1 MADLWSVEDLGQGTH
16 VFRWR
21 PGFYASV
28 FAVTGSG
35 VVATDP
41 IDETAAA
48 SYREAIA
55 SVTSQPVRWILYSHD
70 HRDHITG
77 ARALAPDAEVIAHHS
92 VGPWLATRGD
102 RDIVAPTRHLDD
114 DETLEFGQYSIELH
128 HYGPNHSRT
137 NSAFIFPAATGPML
151 LFVDLVEP
159 GVAPYREL
167 PDTDIIG
174 SIRSLRAASKL
185 DCQTVMGG
193 HRGPGDPAWVT
204 GYLAYFEE
212 LVERTEAAFR
222 RGGGQNPLPGEDG
235 IAMTERFRDEVCRAV
250 TEELRPGYGSW
261 HGFDAWVP
269 KNVDRV
275 LGYVIT
281 GN

>member
-1 MADLWSVEDLGQGTH
+1 MEA
-16 VFRWR
+16 
-21 PGFYASV
+21 GFYASL
-28 FAVTGSG
+28 FGVTGSG

-41 IDETAAA
+41 IDEKAATG
-48 SYREAIA
+48 YREAIA
-55 SVTSQPVRWILYSHD
+55 SVTSEPVEWILYSHD
-70 HRDHITG
+70 HRDHITS
-77 ARALAPDAEVIAHHS
+77 ARTLAPGAEVIAHHS
-92 VGPWLATRGD
+92 VGRWLTYRGD
-102 RDIVAPTRHLDD
+102 QDIAAPTRHLQ
-114 DETLEFGQYSIELH
+114 DEEVLDVGDYRIELH

-137 NSAFIFPAATGPML
+137 NSAFIFPTGTGPIL

-167 PDTDIIG
+167 PDTDVMG
-174 SIRSLRAASKL
+174 SIRSLRAASRL
-185 DCQTVMGG
+185 EYRTVMGG

-235 IAMTERFRDEVCRAV
+235 IAMTERFRDEVCRTV
-250 TEELRPGYGSW
+250 TEELRPRYRSW
-261 HGFDAWVP
+261 RGFDAWVP